1 MPFAFNRGQRIHYT
15 VEGSGPLVI
24 LQHGILLDAESWKKA
39 GIVDLL
45 SNGYRVVCVDS
56 LGHGLSDKPSDP
68 LLYRQAQRAADVAAV
83 MDELGEPRAH
93 FVGHSMGGWIAVGM
107 AKYLPG
113 RLSSLLIGGWH
124 PSRGLPPG
132 PKGPI
137 NFDAFMNFARRT
149 APKLV
154 EWVTPDIEPAVHG
167 CFEALSELDGAREA
181 ILNKEFPVT
190 IWDGH
195 DDPDHQT
202 KMAFAKDNAFPFIST
217 PGDHL
222 GMLFRYPAESAN
234 CIRGFLDRLPAS
246 FQDASRDE

>member
-15 VEGSGPLVI
+15 IEGSGPLVI
-24 LQHGILLDAESWKKA
+24 LQHGLFLVAESWKRA

-45 SNGYRVVCVDS
+45 ADSYRIACVDS
-56 LGHGLSDKPSDP
+56 LGHGLSDTPPDP
-68 LLYRQAQRAADVAAV
+68 ALYRQAQRAADIVAV

-107 AKYLPG
+107 AKYFPE
-113 RLSSLLIGGWH
+113 RLSSLLVGGWH

-137 NFDAFMNFARRT
+137 EFDAFLNFAKRT

-154 EWVTPDIEPAVHG
+154 QWITPDVEPGVRG

-181 ILNKEFPVT
+181 LLSKNFPVM
-190 IWDGH
+190 IWDGS
-195 DDPDHQT
+195 DDPDHAT
-202 KMAFAKDNAFPFIST
+202 KKAFADDNGFRFLST
-217 PGDHL
+217 AGDHL
-222 GMLFRYPAESAN
+222 GMLFRHAAESAT
-234 CIRGFLDRLPAS
+234 CIREFLNPLLVTFR
-246 FQDASRDE
+246 DAP